1 MEENIIVTNVRA
13 AVPAGFTPVYVGRTM
28 PGREGSVFGNPL
40 PLAGKRWTEEAR
52 HWSDVL
58 ARHPDARV
66 RQVAE
71 QALGAREV
79 ECSRIHISAEVP
91 KYLASRSAVSGEMP
105 RLPLTMSLM
114 RPTGT
119 SMSRASLLR
128 LTPRGFIAFS
138 SRITPGCAGGVA

>member
-71 QALGAREV
+71 QALGAQGYRQGDAAQLYRLVLREQV
-79 ECSRIHISAEVP
+79 RRGDVQLSALMDLGERLRRGERLALQCWCVP
-91 KYLASRSAVSGEMP
+91 KPCHALVVRDAVLGYA
-105 RLPLTMSLM
+105 R
-114 RPTGT
+114 R
-119 SMSRASLLR
+119 
-128 LTPRGFIAFS
+128 
-138 SRITPGCAGGVA
+138 

>member
-71 QALGAREV
+71 QALGARGYRQGDAAQLYRLVLREQV
-79 ECSRIHISAEVP
+79 RRGDVQLSALLDLSERLRRGERLALQCWCAP
-91 KYLASRSAVSGEMP
+91 KPCHALVVRDAVLGYA
-105 RLPLTMSLM
+105 R
-114 RPTGT
+114 R
-119 SMSRASLLR
+119 
-128 LTPRGFIAFS
+128 
-138 SRITPGCAGGVA
+138 